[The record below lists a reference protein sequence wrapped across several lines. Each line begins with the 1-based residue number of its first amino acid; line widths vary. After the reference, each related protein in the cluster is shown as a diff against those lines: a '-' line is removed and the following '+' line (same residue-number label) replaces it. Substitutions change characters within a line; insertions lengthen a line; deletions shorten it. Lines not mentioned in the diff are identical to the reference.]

1 MPSRSR
7 RESAAGAQKEDEA
20 TEEDDW
26 DRTDSWRGR
35 AMEMTARNLC
45 SDSNADAKNCD
56 CLIKRNGGDTE
67 ITVPLSYA
75 LSKKV
80 SPIEDDNL
88 YRLRDRKFLLEDKKR
103 LCAWTLA
110 TAVFGITLM
119 ILHNEMCPVIYQ
131 PVSVIHSWQNV
142 VKRFIFT

>member
-7 RESAAGAQKEDEA
+7 RESAAGGQKEDEA
-20 TEEDDW
+20 TEEDDR
-26 DRTDSWRGR
+26 DRTDSWRRR

-45 SDSNADAKNCD
+45 SDPDADEKNCD

-67 ITVPLSYA
+67 ITVPLSFA
-75 LSKKV
+75 LNCKKV

-88 YRLRDRKFLLEDKKR
+88 YGLRDRKFLLEDKKR
-103 LCAWTLA
+103 LCAWALA

-131 PVSVIHSWQNV
+131 PVSVTQCYNV
-142 VKRFIFT
+142 SISHDN